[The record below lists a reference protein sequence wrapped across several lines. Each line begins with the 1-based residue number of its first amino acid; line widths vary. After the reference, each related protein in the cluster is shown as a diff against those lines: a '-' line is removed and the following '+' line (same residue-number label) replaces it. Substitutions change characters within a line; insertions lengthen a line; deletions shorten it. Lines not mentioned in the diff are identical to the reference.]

1 MFYTYIVRC
10 KDGSLYTGFTV
21 DPVRRIQTHNDGKG
35 AKYTRNRL
43 PVCLVH
49 LEQFETEREARSRE
63 CAIKRMTRAAKLR
76 LISREQT

>member
-10 KDGSLYTGFTV
+10 TDGSLYTGFTV

-35 AKYTRNRL
+35 AKYTRSRL

-63 CAIKRMTRAAKLR
+63 CAIKRMTRADKLR